1 MKTLDFSVSRV
12 IRGPADKVFDA
23 WLDQKSPGGLWYGVE
38 KVIVNLAVDG
48 LFYHVV
54 KHEGKLWAH
63 YGRFMRLDRGKAIE
77 HTWMSEATRGLE
89 SVVSITL
96 QPEGSGTKVTLR
108 HANLPDDD
116 MGRQHQEGWTW
127 YLNTLAE
134 RFEKVT
140 A

>member
-1 MKTLDFSVSRV
+1 MKTIDFTVSRV
-12 IRGPADKVFDA
+12 IRGPAEKVFDA
-23 WLDQKSPGGLWYGVE
+23 WLDPKSPGGLWFGVE
-38 KVIVNLAVDG
+38 KVIVNLTVDG
-48 LFYHVV
+48 LFYHLV
-54 KHEGKLWAH
+54 KHEGKMWAH
-63 YGRFMRLDRGKAIE
+63 YGRFTRLDRGKGIE

-89 SVVSITL
+89 SVVTITL
-96 QPEGSGTKVTLR
+96 QPEGEGTKVTLR

>member
-1 MKTLDFSVSRV
+1 MKTLDFAVSRV

-23 WLDQKSPGGLWYGVE
+23 WLDQKSPGGLWFGVE
-38 KVIVNLAVDG
+38 KVIVNLAVGG

-54 KHEGKLWAH
+54 KHEGRLWAH
-63 YGRFMRLDRGKAIE
+63 YGRFIQLERGKTIE
-77 HTWMSEATRGLE
+77 HTWMSEATRGFE
-89 SVVSITL
+89 SVVTVTM
-96 QPEGSGTKVTLR
+96 QPEGGGTKVTLR

-116 MGRQHQEGWTW
+116 MGRQHEGGWKW
-127 YLNTLAE
+127 CLDTLAE